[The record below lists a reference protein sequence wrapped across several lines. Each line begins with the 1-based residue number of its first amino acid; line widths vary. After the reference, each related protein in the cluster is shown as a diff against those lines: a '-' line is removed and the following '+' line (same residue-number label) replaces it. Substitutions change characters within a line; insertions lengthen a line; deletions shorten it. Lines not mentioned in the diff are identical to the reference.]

1 GWSMGGGIALRTSV
15 RSAHRERIA
24 APVLDSPAVDWQ
36 DILIYHATA
45 LKAPAKMRELA
56 LWMMTSSIGAR
67 LVRLREPLALHE
79 MTPAY
84 YTRHLIHP
92 TLLFHALD
100 DETVPPEPSRQLAA
114 MRPDLIEFVP
124 VEGASHTREWNRDP
138 VRYER
143 RLVDYLVR
151 VLDLQAS
158 VGEVEVPVR
167 DPAVP
172 ALEGSIWL
180 RLCAAAPCGGT
191 AGPDSVRRSDVPDG
205 STVPE
210 RDSAPSVAGDRRVV
224 ADEQRAELPGL
235 VVPGSAQHAGGG
247 AAHGA
252 VGGGEAQLVQEAVRR
267 QAPQRRGPALGLHR
281 AQPARR
287 QLLQRLRRRVRHD
300 HLLRGDPGP
309 ARGLLGD
316 VGAGEQV
323 GGLIHLDRLRQHPAA
338 RPDRQGRPRGPARPT
353 GRA

>member
-1 GWSMGGGIALRTSV
+1 M
-15 RSAHRERIA
+15 
-24 APVLDSPAVDWQ
+24 
-36 DILIYHATA
+36 
-45 LKAPAKMRELA
+45 
-56 LWMMTSSIGAR
+56 
-67 LVRLREPLALHE
+67 
-79 MTPAY
+79 
-84 YTRHLIHP
+84 
-92 TLLFHALD
+92 
-100 DETVPPEPSRQLAA
+100 
-114 MRPDLIEFVP
+114 
-124 VEGASHTREWNRDP
+124 
-138 VRYER
+138 
-143 RLVDYLVR
+143 
-151 VLDLQAS
+151 
-158 VGEVEVPVR
+158 
-167 DPAVP
+167 
-172 ALEGSIWL
+172 
-180 RLCAAAPCGGT
+180 
-191 AGPDSVRRSDVPDG
+191 
-205 STVPE
+205 
-210 RDSAPSVAGDRRVV
+210 V

-353 GRA
+353 GRPEQVPPAERSAVVLDPHRLRPDQHHVGQRPQHVEDEGVLGIAQRTAGPVRSRDRPVDRGVHHRPHVHRPRGRRDRVELGEQPCSGGVGRDRGGGRQQGAVAHQQVHGNLRGGVRMCSRSSLTGAGAV